1 MAIMA
6 AKIYRIDINAVSAG
20 VILVDSPLKGKWMLA
35 HYMRSS
41 LAFYCVCK
49 CNV

>member
-1 MAIMA
+1 MAIIA
-6 AKIYRIDINAVSAG
+6 AKVYRIDINDVSAG
-20 VILVDSPLKGKWMLA
+20 VIMADSPLKGKWMLA